1 MKSEDRE
8 MEKDNYNILTD
19 EELVKMAQEGSATA
33 EEFLISKY
41 KELARKKS
49 SVYFIM
55 GGDKED
61 VIQEGMIGIFKAIR
75 QYRDDRNASFRTF
88 AELCINR
95 QIISAIR
102 KANLAKHKILNESVS
117 LSPDD
122 ARPDEKSPIE
132 GLIAQNCEDPETLI
146 LVKEIVEFIKADKSE
161 LFSPLEKNILDRM
174 LQGKGYRQIASEI
187 HRSSKTVDNAMQRIK
202 KKIYNYLGY

>member
-1 MKSEDRE
+1 
-8 MEKDNYNILTD
+8 MERDNYNILTD

-49 SVYFIM
+49 SAYFIM

-61 VIQEGMIGIFKAIR
+61 VVQEGMIGIFKAIR

-102 KANLAKHKILNESVS
+102 KANLAKHKILNESVP

-122 ARPDEKSPIE
+122 ARTDEKSPIE
-132 GLIAQNCEDPETLI
+132 GISAQNCEDPETLI
-146 LVKEIVEFIKADKSE
+146 LAKEIVEFIKADKSE

-187 HRSSKTVDNAMQRIK
+187 HRTSKTVDNAMQRIK

>member
-1 MKSEDRE
+1 

-49 SVYFIM
+49 SAYFIM

-61 VIQEGMIGIFKAIR
+61 VVQEGMIGIFKAIR

-122 ARPDEKSPIE
+122 ARSGEKSPIE

-187 HRSSKTVDNAMQRIK
+187 HRTSKTVDNAMQRIK